1 MRLLFLNDLYFQIIE
16 VNGFDEMI
24 PAEPGFC
31 VKLEVLYIGIQ
42 PYGLFQVKVAAYLI
56 QAVKYHLGPGL
67 GIVAPADG
75 HILYQMV
82 VFYEF
87 TPHSE
92 HNNLL
97 FLKAYIC
104 LCFSIA

>member
-1 MRLLFLNDLYFQIIE
+1 MRLLFLNDLYFQIIK

-92 HNNLL
+92 HNNLP